1 MTAEPLPPEPEG
13 DDPYEL
19 PVDRE
24 AERYCLAAMLRWGQA
39 IEAVTEIAVPDDF
52 SVHAHQ
58 LLAEAMIVMWAQQLP
73 VDPVTLR
80 AYMEREHPRTA
91 LWGGPGY
98 LIELDHVASK
108 LVPQAAEHHARL
120 VRDAAVRRTFIESGL
135 RLAQRA
141 RDRSYDTADLIRDVE
156 GDVARAVAL
165 TAAQPSSPVD
175 QLMTLSAFCDVTLA
189 RAAPVIPGLLDMEDR
204 AVIVAHEGAG
214 KSTVLQQL
222 AIAPAAGVHP
232 FTWAPIPPVRTLMID
247 LENPRGLL
255 QRRSRKLLAA
265 AELSPGWDPSRV
277 TIWSRPGGLDLND
290 PRNAY
295 LLRSVIRKAEPQLV
309 VAGPIYKMLREVPG
323 VSAAVTH
330 GGVAWF
336 WEQVRDEH
344 GAALVLETHP
354 PIGKGQGTKR
364 GTRDLRP
371 QGWAGWTQWPEFG
384 LALEI
389 GKGGSLRFDRF
400 RGDREEGRMWPD
412 RLDRNPSWSMI
423 PSWPWSAVYPTGTFM
438 DQLGEDEGR

>member
-1 MTAEPLPPEPEG
+1 MSAAEPLPPEPEG
-13 DDPYEL
+13 EDPFEL

-39 IEAVTEIAVPDDF
+39 IEQVAELATPGDF

-91 LWGGPGY
+91 LWGGPAY
-98 LIELDHVASK
+98 LVELNQVAST

-156 GDVARAVAL
+156 AEVAGAVAL
-165 TAAQPSSPVD
+165 TAAQPASPVE
-175 QLMTLSAFCDVTLA
+175 QLMTLQGFCDVSLA
-189 RAAPVIPGLLDMEDR
+189 RAQPVIPGLLDMEDR
-204 AVIVAHEGAG
+204 AVLVAHEGAG
-214 KSTVLQQL
+214 KSTVLGQM
-222 AIAPAAGVHP
+222 AVCPAVGLHP
-232 FTWAPIPPVRTLMID
+232 FTWSPIPPVRTLMID

-255 QRRSRKLLAA
+255 QRRHRKLLAA
-265 AELSPGWDPSRV
+265 AEQSAQWDPGRV
-277 TIWSRPGGLDLND
+277 SIWSRPGGLDLNN

-295 LLRSVIRKAEPQLV
+295 LLSSVIRKADPQLI
-309 VAGPIYKMLREVPG
+309 VAGPIYKMLREQPG
-323 VSAAVTH
+323 VPAAVTH

-336 WEQVRDEH
+336 WEQIRDRH
-344 GAALVLETHP
+344 GCALVLETHP
-354 PIGKGQGTKR
+354 PISRGQGAKR

-371 QGWAGWTQWPEFG
+371 QGWAGWSQWPEFG
-384 LALEI
+384 LALDI
-389 GKGGSLRFDRF
+389 GKAGSLHVDRF
-400 RGDREEGRMWPD
+400 RGDREEGRLWPV
-412 RLDRNPSWSMI
+412 RLDRNPQWALV
-423 PSWPWSAVYPTGTFM
+423 PSWPWSATYPDKTFM
-438 DQLGEDEGR
+438 DQLGEG